1 MSSFTFQGLQ
11 FTVKRA
17 YVSDQDSLQKGSLMY
32 GVAVSAGLPN
42 QQPFVTLTDISIRL
56 SRENQVY
63 LMAPT
68 KDIPNTT
75 RKTALFFL
83 FPGEEN
89 REIQAQF
96 TVKLLVAAKQF
107 YSMAQERAESFAQPR
122 EIIWKDLPSEVRE
135 LAMMAPAGKPKS
147 IQKNGESQEHIPF

>member
-56 SRENQVY
+56 SRENQIY
-63 LMAPT
+63 LSAPS

-75 RKTALFFL
+75 RKAALFFI

-96 TVKLLVAAKQF
+96 TVKLLTAAKQF
-107 YSMAQERAESFAQPR
+107 YGMAQGRAESFAQPR
-122 EIIWKDLPSEVRE
+122 TINWQDLPAEVRE
-135 LAMMAPAGKPKS
+135 VAMMAPAGKPRGT
-147 IQKNGESQEHIPF
+147 QKNGEGENIIPF